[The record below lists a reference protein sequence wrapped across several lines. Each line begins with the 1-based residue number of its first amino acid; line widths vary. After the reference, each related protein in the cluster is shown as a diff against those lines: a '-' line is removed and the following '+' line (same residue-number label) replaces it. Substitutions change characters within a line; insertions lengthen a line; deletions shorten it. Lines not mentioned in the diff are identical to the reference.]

1 MLEEISRIST
11 TKKDIKS
18 FAITIGIILCF
29 IASFLF
35 YKEIEYYRIFIYVA
49 FVLIGSGLIIP
60 NVLKPVYY
68 IWMVFANILGWIMTR
83 LILSLL
89 FYLIISPIGIF
100 SKIFGTLF
108 PGPGTIYLEQL
119 LKFKRPMYPNK
130 EYYVKLIVE
139 GINKADFTLQI
150 KTEIFD
156 FQSKK
161 KTISGHAIVSNKMII
176 NMINE
181 I

>member
-1 MLEEISRIST
+1 MLEEIRRIST

-100 SKIFGTLF
+100 SKIFGKRF
-108 PGPGTIYLEQL
+108 
-119 LKFKRPMYPNK
+119 LKIKITDQKSYWNRRDNK
-130 EYYVKLIVE
+130 GV
-139 GINKADFTLQI
+139 
-150 KTEIFD
+150 
-156 FQSKK
+156 
-161 KTISGHAIVSNKMII
+161 
-176 NMINE
+176 NE
-181 I
+181 LDYEKQF

>member
-29 IASFLF
+29 IASFLY

-100 SKIFGTLF
+100 SKIFGKSF
-108 PGPGTIYLEQL
+108 
-119 LKFKRPMYPNK
+119 LKIKISDQKSYWNRRDNK
-130 EYYVKLIVE
+130 GV
-139 GINKADFTLQI
+139 
-150 KTEIFD
+150 
-156 FQSKK
+156 
-161 KTISGHAIVSNKMII
+161 
-176 NMINE
+176 NE
-181 I
+181 LDYEKQF

>member
-100 SKIFGTLF
+100 SKIFGKRF
-108 PGPGTIYLEQL
+108 
-119 LKFKRPMYPNK
+119 LKIKITDQKSYWNRRDNK
-130 EYYVKLIVE
+130 GV
-139 GINKADFTLQI
+139 
-150 KTEIFD
+150 
-156 FQSKK
+156 
-161 KTISGHAIVSNKMII
+161 
-176 NMINE
+176 NE
-181 I
+181 LDYEKQF

>member
-11 TKKDIKS
+11 TKKNIKS

-60 NVLKPVYY
+60 NVLKPIYY

-100 SKIFGTLF
+100 SKIFG
-108 PGPGTIYLEQL
+108 
-119 LKFKRPMYPNK
+119 KRF
-130 EYYVKLIVE
+130 LR
-139 GINKADFTLQI
+139 I
-150 KTEIFD
+150 KITD
-156 FQSKK
+156 QKSYW
-161 KTISGHAIVSNKMII
+161 NRRD
-176 NMINE
+176 NE
-181 I
+181 VVNELDYEKQF